1 MKTPNH
7 LNHQPPTVAPRLNS
21 FISSCAN
28 FASNSWGAMAAPE
41 DPNVGNKNQH
51 HWSRKVAGD
60 EWSKKMCSH
69 MRMFLTYIFWKK
81 GWPLFAP
88 TDRHLTGQPR
98 TLHWSQKMATGL
110 RIPAPRPNPVTLKT
124 SNSCLLPSY
133 HVFCIYFVHEGR
145 DWIWIHQIRH
155 GDMQVKCCFWFCIH
169 YHTAFA
175 SPVFKRLE
183 EVMLLHD
190 SL

>member
-1 MKTPNH
+1 MKKN
-7 LNHQPPTVAPRLNS
+7 QPPTSTTNQSSLTRLNS

-41 DPNVGNKNQH
+41 DPNVGNSQ
-51 HWSRKVAGD
+51 
-60 EWSKKMCSH
+60 
-69 MRMFLTYIFWKK
+69 MRDVFDLHLLCNR
-81 GWPLFAP
+81 WPCLHRFAP
-88 TDRHLTGQPR
+88 TASSHR
-98 TLHWSQKMATGL
+98 TCKKEHYTEARRWLRGA
-110 RIPAPRPNPVTLKT
+110 RIPEPHLNPVTLKT

-183 EVMLLHD
+183 GVMLLHD